1 MRQRIMIITDSFTR
15 IRLIAGT
22 TLLEA
27 VRQKFFS
34 SLLLISIALVV
45 SSTFFQQFDFGTGEL
60 KFIIDFGFGALFFFG
75 SILSIT
81 ATTQLFFNEIENRT
95 ASTMLAKPV
104 YKLEFLAGKFLGAHL
119 LMLCFTLVISLVLCG
134 ILYWREMAL
143 LDRLGDEPII
153 DDLLIRYGDIFLFGF
168 LQWMKF
174 GILAAIT
181 LFVASFSNTNLYTIV
196 VSFFMLLICQLQY
209 IARDTYSGMEAGWE
223 RILVMVIGLIF
234 PNFQLF
240 NIGDQLVF
248 NVEKTPTLSNVLQIS
263 GYGAIYSLVFILLAQ
278 VNFRR
283 REI

>member
-1 MRQRIMIITDSFTR
+1 MNIIDSFTR

-22 TLLEA
+22 TFLEA
-27 VRQKFFS
+27 VRQKFFN
-34 SLLLISIALVV
+34 SLLLISIALVG

-60 KFIIDFGFGALFFFG
+60 KFITDFGFGALFFFG

-95 ASTMLAKPV
+95 ALTMLAKPV

-119 LMLCFTLVISLVLCG
+119 LMLCFTAVITLVLCG
-134 ILYWREMAL
+134 ILYWRTGVIV
-143 LDRLGDEPII
+143 DRLGAEVLEGGP
-153 DDLLIRYGDIFLFGF
+153 LVRYGDVFIFGF

-181 LFVASFSNTNLYTIV
+181 LFIASFSNTNLYTIV
-196 VSFFMLLICQLQY
+196 VSFFVLIICQLQY
-209 IARDTYSGMEAGWE
+209 IARDAYSSLDSGFE
-223 RILVMVIGLIF
+223 RLLVQGLGLIF

-248 NVEKTPTLSNVLQIS
+248 NVEQALPVSTVLQLT
-263 GYGAIYSLVFILLAQ
+263 GYAVIYTVAFILLAQ
-278 VNFRR
+278 INFSR

>member
-1 MRQRIMIITDSFTR
+1 MKITDSFTR

-22 TLLEA
+22 TFLEA
-27 VRQKFFS
+27 VRQKFFN
-34 SLLLISIALVV
+34 SLLLISIALVG
-45 SSTFFQQFDFGTGEL
+45 SSTFFQQFDFGAGEL
-60 KFIIDFGFGALFFFG
+60 KFITDFGFGALFFFG

-81 ATTQLFFNEIENRT
+81 ATTQLFFNEMENRT
-95 ASTMLAKPV
+95 ALTMLAKPV

-119 LMLCFTLVISLVLCG
+119 LLLCYTLVITLVLSG

-143 LDRLGDEPII
+143 LERLGNELI
-153 DDLLIRYGDIFLFGF
+153 LNGSLIRYGDVFLFGF

-174 GILAAIT
+174 GILAAFT

-196 VSFFMLLICQLQY
+196 VSFFMLVICQLQY
-209 IARDTYSGMEAGWE
+209 IARDAYTGMEAGWE
-223 RILVMVIGLIF
+223 RILVLGLGLIF

-248 NVEKTPTLSNVLQIS
+248 DVEKAPAVSTVLQIT
-263 GYGAIYSLVFILLAQ
+263 GYGTIYVVAFILLAQ

>member
-1 MRQRIMIITDSFTR
+1 MSAVNSITR

-22 TLLEA
+22 TFLEA
-27 VRQKFFS
+27 VRQKFFN
-34 SLLLISIALVV
+34 SLLLISIALVG
-45 SSTFFQQFDFGTGEL
+45 SSTFFQQFDFGAGEL
-60 KFIIDFGFGALFFFG
+60 KFITDFGFGALFFFG

-95 ASTMLAKPV
+95 ALTMLAKPV

-119 LMLCFTLVISLVLCG
+119 LMLCFTLVITLVLSG

-143 LDRLGDEPII
+143 LEQLGPEVTLDGP
-153 DDLLIRYGDIFLFGF
+153 LIRYGDVFLFGF

-196 VSFFMLLICQLQY
+196 VSFFVLIICQLQY
-209 IARDTYSGMEAGWE
+209 IARDAYSGMEAGWE
-223 RILVMVIGLIF
+223 RFLVQGLGLIF

-248 NVEKTPTLSNVLQIS
+248 DVEQAIPAVTVLQIT
-263 GYGAIYSLVFILLAQ
+263 GYGLIYTIAFILLAQ

>member
-1 MRQRIMIITDSFTR
+1 MALVESFTR

-22 TLLEA
+22 TFLEA
-27 VRQKFFS
+27 VRQKFFN
-34 SLLLISIALVV
+34 SLLLISIALVA

-60 KFIIDFGFGALFFFG
+60 KFITDFGFGALFFFG

-95 ASTMLAKPV
+95 ALTMLAKPV

-119 LMLCFTLVISLVLCG
+119 LMLCFTLVVTIVLSG
-134 ILYWREMAL
+134 ILYWRESVIVARMGEQL
-143 LDRLGDEPII
+143 VLDGP
-153 DDLLIRYGDIFLFGF
+153 LIRYGDVFLFGF

-181 LFVASFSNTNLYTIV
+181 LFIASFSNTNLYTIV
-196 VSFFMLLICQLQY
+196 VSFFMLIICQLQY
-209 IARDTYSGMEAGWE
+209 VARDAYSSVEGGIE
-223 RILVMVIGLIF
+223 RMLVQALGLVF
-234 PNFQLF
+234 PNLQLF

-248 NVEKTPTLSNVLQIS
+248 EVEQAIPLAVIFRMT
-263 GYGAIYSLVFILLAQ
+263 GYGLIYTVAFILLAQ
-278 VNFRR
+278 LNFHR